1 MYFYQMED
9 PTKCIVFVVPQILH
23 HRYST
28 IGAIDLRFLELALFG
43 NVDYSSIWGGDV
55 GLVGMQFH
63 DLGTRCEVIVNAI
76 PRFGEAMWGSR
87 AFYPTI
93 WGSDVRLLRMLFTF
107 WAGDMTC
114 YSTIWGN

>member
-1 MYFYQMED
+1 MNCVCGVTNFASS
-9 PTKCIVFVVPQILH
+9 VFHDWGNRFAV
-23 HRYST
+23 
-28 IGAIDLRFLELALFG
+28 LRTRLFG

-63 DLGTRCEVIVNAI
+63 DLGARCEVIVNAI

-107 WAGDMTC
+107 WAGDMTVLGMLFDDLGQLN
-114 YSTIWGN
+114 IE

>member
-1 MYFYQMED
+1 MED